1 MNGEA
6 APDWAKKKRQPY
18 RKGNP
23 FVADLY
29 AKLQLSTALRKEH
42 YNIIINT
49 DDKLVKLLC
58 LLCLAQL
65 AVSNIT
71 QQRKDHSGC
80 AACLAAQRLRGLHAG
95 APLPPPPNSYQPTV
109 PPSVLNDVKQ
119 ELALFFYTSELSPN
133 DKWNDEKSTADVKSE
148 EALNV
153 AYHGLSKLS
162 AKGNPPAACLDVAT
176 TSFHHANGFPPT
188 ASTYHAKGRPPTAS
202 TYHANGRPPTA
213 STYHA
218 KGRPPTAS
226 TYHANGRPP
235 TASTYHAKGR
245 PPTASTSHAN
255 GRPPTASTY
264 HANGRP
270 PTASTYHANGRPPTA
285 STYHANGRPPTAS
298 TYHANGRPPTAS
310 TYHANGR
317 PPTASTYHAK
327 GHPPTASTSHAN
339 GRPPTASTYH
349 ANGRPPTASTYH
361 ANGRPPTAS
370 TYHANGRPP
379 TASTY
384 HANGRPPTASTSHAN
399 GRPPTASTY
408 HANGRPPTASTYH
421 AKGRPPTASTYHAKG
436 RPPTAS
442 TYHAKGRPPR
452 ASTSH
457 ANGRPPTAST
467 YHANGRPPTA
477 STYHA
482 KGRPPTASTYHANGR
497 PPTAS
502 TYHAN
507 GRPPTPMTQPHAL
520 CPTMQAGEAGRAQPA
535 HRMPEA
541 HAPAIH
547 DWPAVTQPHALCP
560 TMQAGEAGRA
570 QPAHR
575 MPEAHAPA
583 IHDWPAVTQPHALCP
598 TMQAGE
604 AGRAQPAH
612 RMPAAHAPATH
623 DTPAMTQPRVQC
635 PTMQAG
641 EAGGAHHVPTEHAP
655 TIHAGTLQPC
665 EAQPA
670 KEQTGMPYPCMLMDT
685 SKEGGTIADKT
696 YNTLVLYKDALHDRK
711 QAYLQWKGM
720 HGILIAV
727 ACAWWW
733 IHHHATLH
741 LTSTSQSIS
750 QTISQSQKC
759 LRRHC
764 KRLQRWRAIST
775 TSAFVNFLYIDG
787 TIDRHTAIL
796 NLTVCMHSWTTQGHY
811 TVTVGKSSVIAHHY
825 NTTLQRHT
833 IYRIT
838 ILDKQRRPTNAI
850 TMDHLKTAIEWLG
863 TLSTSYCAMA
873 ITYIAWLLLACGD
886 VEANP
891 GPNTHYVQ
899 QEGSSTC
906 QADSLNNLAGR
917 KWVSI
922 DAIDTFYAQR
932 LTQLNTP
939 DELAAWQMAR
949 GAGGYDDGV
958 IDLYLTSKYGL
969 ISTSVADLRRPQDW
983 TKHNLDSLAQRYETT
998 AFLCKRLGH
1007 SMAMTSLNG
1016 KWSLKDSLEPAPTP
1030 LARIALPTKQTH
1042 HQLFIITP
1050 THTTRTSA
1058 QIALCHTKKINH
1070 IISHTN
1076 HNTSPPVPIYMEAQ
1090 HKCFCLVHA
1099 INMAMGRPL
1108 INPHDVLTHCSHLAT
1123 HLQDLASRARGENR
1137 HIPLPDRT
1145 PHIYDEDGNFNIHS
1159 MNHYLYHNYKTFH
1172 LATQE
1177 LPQDNITRATLS
1189 TLMGKEDNHTSN
1201 AAILINRNHATTLR
1215 YLDNTWYWLDPQAT
1229 QARRLLTTADWKE
1242 LQGRLILIKQGMQ
1255 HKNLIE
1261 PIFWLA
1267 DPMEQA
1273 TTTQLEHH
1281 YARPHHID
1289 LSGHDDQPPTIPPPA
1304 ATPHPLTTSNNAPK
1318 RKNAYA
1324 EADPPAR
1331 SRHREDANAKEDAAT
1346 PPPPTRN
1353 EKPSTKTG
1361 PKKPRSK
1368 KGAKN
1373 TSHSKDRHTQ
1383 TLMSRYLTN
1392 TQAAPTATIPSP
1404 PVPCPTTKAP
1414 PILPTQPHQTPS
1426 RQYLTLTTLNVRGL
1440 YRARR
1445 DVSHLIHH
1453 HHPDILILTETKTH
1467 HKKDTPGWLKVTT
1480 QDYTLHRHGGHSEVL
1495 IGIKHDLAIQMQ
1507 ATLVPPSTEA
1517 EINSRCVILTL
1528 SQHHSENLTIVA
1540 TYWPSGC
1547 NEDALPLRENMQH
1560 HIRTATGHLPG
1571 SLILAG
1577 DLNATMKTE
1586 DRSEHTE
1593 YIQDRMMREFASEM
1607 RLSEAD
1613 PGDRAW
1619 TYQQP
1624 HCNSRIDAI
1633 LTRDARPGPEHR
1645 TIVDTHAYL
1654 SDHRPLIATLTTA
1667 RMGIHLA
1674 QTQQAQSHKHTVL
1687 TTPIT
1692 NSDREAFRL
1701 AVQQPSS
1708 GAPQLHARLAAY
1720 LSPLFTE
1727 ATDFLANLDKANPHQ
1742 PKRLTELAGLH
1753 PRQAVDMAATMLTTL
1768 LETCRATAMKTCTTK
1783 TLTRGGQHYQRRTM
1797 CRIRLALG
1805 KKLKTTRNLSRQAR
1819 LLFKQNGAHPTIE
1832 DLIPDTDTR
1841 NTAIREAVLA
1851 RQDDDPTTDN
1861 HVQAAL
1867 AKLTNSYRDQIHQ
1880 LDDDDSALAIAQA
1893 RVRMQQLISTQ
1904 PKKANKYILRP
1915 SRTSHKGLQAL
1926 TDPATRRVCTDPADL
1941 NRIITAAYGQ
1951 KLSPPTPKTG
1961 HYTDTQTRNYPWARA
1976 KADDPFTMHTCKN
1989 IHWMHTAIM
1998 DKASF
2003 QECLSRL
2010 AGGKAPGPDGIE
2022 NEIIKM
2028 LPWEM
2033 RDTIH
2038 QLFIT
2043 MWATGCT
2050 PTTWKTSDTC
2060 LLYKDKGQETDLNAY
2075 RPVGLANTIYKLW
2088 TSLITKTLYEY
2099 AEANG
2104 MLSKCQA
2111 GFRSHRDTTQQLQM
2125 LVMALEDAKLA
2136 KADIYALMV
2145 DFTSAFNTTCQDKLL
2160 WIMHDLGFP
2169 TDATDAVKDLY
2180 TGATTRFKTPYGPT
2194 DPVPVDRGTIQGD
2207 SLSPFLFLIYIEP
2220 LLRWLQVGAR
2230 GYKFQ
2235 SVENDSDNRYT
2246 IGSIDYADDVAILCN
2261 SISNTRVQADKLS
2274 AYSDW
2279 GHLIISHSKTLAT
2292 AALHK
2297 AHQSGRCSTQA
2308 DAEKEARKQMQDL
2321 RLQGKPVTF
2330 LRPTA
2335 PFTYLGVMLTMTL
2348 NWKPQH
2354 TAMITQL
2361 RQKLDRLRRSFA
2373 SARQAIHIVKTAIIP
2388 SLAYSFCVVP
2398 CTPGDLDLFDRAV
2411 NQCVKHKLN
2420 LPLGTPNAVVR
2431 DDIDKLGLGISSAAQ
2446 EYHARNTTALV
2457 SSLQSADNTYAHI
2470 SRCMLHKQITWLYAQ
2485 AAKHGHRIPNLLQHT
2500 LRARQLLHTTTANLF
2515 ATHEGAPLYPKETK
2529 ALGQLITQS
2538 ASPLPRDIVS
2548 ACITCLKSLGLAH
2561 PSELICQDNI
2571 HIMSGDSLRKRF
2583 GTKVKQ
2589 KHIIALNRL
2598 TAMATMDH
2606 CPTATEAKTI
2616 LGRRDTTLT
2625 LPADQRRIRAW
2636 AAGLTELTPHTTAHT
2651 GPRYTDIR
2659 AYMTAKTLAKD
2670 TQPPTPNPIT
2680 ATARSKLTNNVP
2692 KPPTAKQPTPQPRI
2706 GSKRPAEDRHTE
2718 AEDRHTQTI
2727 PDVVTHI
2734 PIMTLANLSTWKAD
2748 TARQHKNEQLGIM
2761 LGAMYDHQES
2771 ITAIDGWHWNGNN
2784 QESYYNVHWR
2794 PTIIEKWAL
2803 QMYKKEGYTPA
2814 HTEDICRANAEHV
2827 CTCELCWEPKEDSPM
2842 CNNCMRAYHPACLAK
2857 TGLAGQARD
2866 DHWLCPVCAHG
2877 EDDLKTAM
2885 RKSVETDL
2893 IKAHW
2898 HPTTEPK
2905 PLILAHI
2912 DYTDKKN
2919 EYDADNSK
2927 RQEARRRPLDA
2938 ALPEH
2943 TRQGLPDPH
2952 TWIPRCTDLHSRA
2965 TFHTSPVDPQTDI
2978 VGTGRCE
2985 ITLQN
2990 HSHITTQAMCGG
3002 SQGPNLPQH
3011 SLIEHVVAHDE
3022 AGRTVGLVNKTNY
3035 QNLTTWLQ
3043 HTPHPRDP
3051 AMELAALLRRN
3062 NTQSTPQP
3070 LLAAQNKA
3078 ITTLYNTQYFPST
3091 VQRWA
3096 NPLTVRAETTTY
3108 WSPDINDTA
3117 YGAHHN
3123 CLLVRHTGLS
3133 TWNVPAE
3140 DALALKC
3147 IKHAIHSAT
3156 MEEATATI
3164 LLIPGKKGIS
3174 YPKHIAMLKSY
3185 PEHCQHLATIPLD
3198 KSKAATKSCKHA
3210 TLLTYIV
3217 WNKAGQQLVTKGNPQ
3232 GWLANTA
3239 TALHPRPERHPKH
3252 NQPSKHVQPTQLPSG
3267 HYKHMHLPADRELP
3281 ATGHM
3286 RQPNQIAPPLCT
3298 TSSMVIPN
3306 WRTVT
3311 YTDGSCMQGTDRA
3324 PSRKVGA
3331 GVYTPENDERL
3342 TIALPDH
3349 STINRA
3355 ELVAIHAAIKSG
3367 ATHIATDSLCSIY
3380 QIRRAL
3386 ANPMSLRTHH
3396 HRDIL
3401 ADIATLIMNSR
3412 DTIHLRKVRAHS
3424 GIIGNEAAD
3433 TLAKHAAMYPEQA
3446 HTQAPHEHTEQQ
3458 TWLSATTETGT
3469 TIPLPDCR
3477 HSVRTHMRA
3486 KHKLGLANQDSIYYQ
3501 MSQDIARVAAKGS
3514 CERVMLDPG
3523 IPTAAQ
3529 RTALLYRTG
3538 GLYNQKLAMR
3548 WGKAADDRCPLCGE
3562 ADSATHL
3569 LSGCTRTAALVQE
3582 RHNGA
3587 GRLITKAIIVFF
3599 FFFSTC
3605 AAERNWSAWGRLFA
3619 DALRSS
3625 MDMATAEKLVFIQT
3639 NDELATNSDNF
3650 DKYNVPED
3658 PDSDIEDR
3666 DEALQPDLT
3675 EAQRNRKVSGEAR
3688 AARDRDNTFH
3698 GRKAKLAHLI
3708 DHLPQELWDAF
3719 LADAVQPRVEAI
3731 SERGVLAS
3739 LLLGL
3744 LVKKQAQKRWPDRIL
3759 ALAYG
3764 AASFSGS
3771 GSIGWRGV
3779 PVSQMRKEAVK
3790 QFGAG
3795 RVVLVD
3801 EFRTSRVSSAYS
3813 HPSEALPGQPPES
3826 FRWLRPVYSEAKRS
3840 QVRGLMS
3847 STSYNIRFYDR
3858 DVSAALNIRRCAVG
3872 PGPRPTELCYWDG
3885 RPAMPKPGRPGQEW
3899 VYLRDKALLRKWR
3912 RKWRR

>member
-1 MNGEA
+1 MASARWDFFG
-6 APDWAKKKRQPY
+6 WQQPEE
-18 RKGNP
+18 
-23 FVADLY
+23 FSATHTT
-29 AKLQLSTALRKEH
+29 LSTKRC
-42 YNIIINT
+42 T
-49 DDKLVKLLC
+49 
-58 LLCLAQL
+58 
-65 AVSNIT
+65 
-71 QQRKDHSGC
+71 
-80 AACLAAQRLRGLHAG
+80 RLHD
-95 APLPPPPNSYQPTV
+95 APKMN
-109 PPSVLNDVKQ
+109 
-119 ELALFFYTSELSPN
+119 PN
-133 DKWNDEKSTADVKSE
+133 DRWSDAASLETAGMLNAVNYCVSTMPE
-148 EALNV
+148 MN
-153 AYHGLSKLS
+153 YW
-162 AKGNPPAACLDVAT
+162 PAT
-176 TSFHHANGFPPT
+176 G
-188 ASTYHAKGRPPTAS
+188 
-202 TYHANGRPPTA
+202 
-213 STYHA
+213 
-218 KGRPPTAS
+218 
-226 TYHANGRPP
+226 
-235 TASTYHAKGR
+235 
-245 PPTASTSHAN
+245 
-255 GRPPTASTY
+255 
-264 HANGRP
+264 
-270 PTASTYHANGRPPTA
+270 
-285 STYHANGRPPTAS
+285 
-298 TYHANGRPPTAS
+298 
-310 TYHANGR
+310 
-317 PPTASTYHAK
+317 
-327 GHPPTASTSHAN
+327 
-339 GRPPTASTYH
+339 
-349 ANGRPPTASTYH
+349 
-361 ANGRPPTAS
+361 
-370 TYHANGRPP
+370 
-379 TASTY
+379 
-384 HANGRPPTASTSHAN
+384 
-399 GRPPTASTY
+399 
-408 HANGRPPTASTYH
+408 
-421 AKGRPPTASTYHAKG
+421 
-436 RPPTAS
+436 
-442 TYHAKGRPPR
+442 
-452 ASTSH
+452 
-457 ANGRPPTAST
+457 
-467 YHANGRPPTA
+467 
-477 STYHA
+477 
-482 KGRPPTASTYHANGR
+482 
-497 PPTAS
+497 
-502 TYHAN
+502 
-507 GRPPTPMTQPHAL
+507 QPHAQS
-520 CPTMQAGEAGRAQPA
+520 PTMKADEAGGAQPA
-535 HRMPEA
+535 HCMPEA
-541 HAPAIH
+541 HAPA
-547 DWPAVTQPHALCP
+547 
-560 TMQAGEAGRA
+560 
-570 QPAHR
+570 
-575 MPEAHAPA
+575 
-583 IHDWPAVTQPHALCP
+583 
-598 TMQAGE
+598 
-604 AGRAQPAH
+604 
-612 RMPAAHAPATH
+612 TH
-623 DTPAMTQPRVQC
+623 GMLAMMQPRVQC

-641 EAGGAHHVPTEHAP
+641 EAGGAQPAHCMPEAHAPATHDMLAMMQPRVQCPTMQAGEAGGAQPAHCMPEAHAPATHGMLAMMQPRVQCPTMQAGEAGGAQPAHCMPEAHAPATHDMLAMMQPRVQCPTMQAGEAGGAQPAHCMPEAHAPATHDMLAMMQPRVQCPTMQAGEAGGAQPAHCMPEAHAPATHGMLAMTQPRAQCRTMQADEAGGAQPAHCMPEEHAPATHGMLAMMQPRVQCPTMQAGEAGGAQSAHCMPAAHAPATHGKLAMTQPRVQCPTMQAREARGAHHVPAEHAP
-655 TIHAGTLQPC
+655 AIHAGTMPPY

-670 KEQTGMPYPCMLMDT
+670 KEQTGMLHSCMLMDT
-685 SKEGGTIADKT
+685 SRDVGTIADKT
-696 YNTLVLYKDALHDRK
+696 YKTLVPCKDALHDIK
-711 QAYLQWKGM
+711 QTYLQWKGM
-720 HGILIAV
+720 HCIFIAV

-741 LTSTSQSIS
+741 LTPITSQSIS
-750 QTISQSQKC
+750 QTISQSQNC
-759 LRRHC
+759 FRRHC

-796 NLTVCMHSWTTQGHY
+796 NLTVCMHTWTTQGHY
-811 TVTVGKSSVIAHHY
+811 TVTGGKSSVIVHHY

-838 ILDKQRRPTNAI
+838 ILDKQRRPTNVI
-850 TMDHLKTAIEWLG
+850 PMDHLKTAIQWLG
-863 TLSTSYCAMA
+863 ILSTSYCAVA

-899 QEGSSTC
+899 QVGSSTC
-906 QADSLNNLAGR
+906 QADSLNNIAGR

-922 DAIDTFYAQR
+922 DDIDTFYAQR

-939 DELAAWQMAR
+939 DELKAWQMAR

-969 ISTSVADLRRPQDW
+969 MATSVADLRRPQDW
-983 TKHNLDSLAQRYETT
+983 TKHNLNSLAQRHETT

-1016 KWSLKDSLEPAPTP
+1016 KWSLKDSLDPAPTP
-1030 LARIALPTKQTH
+1030 LARIAMSTKQTH

-1058 QIALCHTKKINH
+1058 QLALCHTKKINH

-1076 HNTSPPVPIYMEAQ
+1076 HNTGPPVPIYMEAQ

-1108 INPHDVLTHCSHLAT
+1108 INPHDVLTHCNHLAT
-1123 HLQDLASRARGENR
+1123 HLQDLASRARGENK

-1159 MNHYLYHNYKTFH
+1159 MNHYLYHNYKTLH

-1189 TLMGKEDNHTSN
+1189 TLMGNEDNHISN

-1215 YLDNTWYWLDPQAT
+1215 YLDNTWYWLDSQAT
-1229 QARRLLTTADWKE
+1229 HARRLLTTADWKE
-1242 LQGRLILIKQGMQ
+1242 LQGRLLLIKQGMQ
-1255 HKNLIE
+1255 HKNFIE

-1273 TTTQLEHH
+1273 TTTQLEQH
-1281 YARPHHID
+1281 YVRPVHID

-1304 ATPHPLTTSNNAPK
+1304 ATPHPLTTSNNVVK
-1318 RKNAYA
+1318 RKNTYA
-1324 EADPPAR
+1324 EVDPPAR
-1331 SRHREDANAKEDAAT
+1331 SRHREAATAKEDA
-1346 PPPPTRN
+1346 PPPPPPQHETRSQAPRQALRHHDRRK
-1353 EKPSTKTG
+1353 EPRTPATAKTSTHK
-1361 PKKPRSK
+1361 RLC
-1368 KGAKN
+1368 
-1373 TSHSKDRHTQ
+1373 Q
-1383 TLMSRYLTN
+1383 
-1392 TQAAPTATIPSP
+1392 
-1404 PVPCPTTKAP
+1404 
-1414 PILPTQPHQTPS
+1414 
-1426 RQYLTLTTLNVRGL
+1426 
-1440 YRARR
+1440 
-1445 DVSHLIHH
+1445 
-1453 HHPDILILTETKTH
+1453 ETKTH

-1495 IGIKHDLAIQMQ
+1495 IGIKHDLAIQAPIPM
-1507 ATLVPPSTEA
+1507 SRRGEA
-1517 EINSRCVILTL
+1517 SDG
-1528 SQHHSENLTIVA
+1528 SGSSIVTMRKA
-1540 TYWPSGC
+1540 RGGRRSPKGVHAASL
-1547 NEDALPLRENMQH
+1547 LPLLLLLLLGRMSSDEEPAH
-1560 HIRTATGHLPG
+1560 A
-1571 SLILAG
+1571 
-1577 DLNATMKTE
+1577 
-1586 DRSEHTE
+1586 
-1593 YIQDRMMREFASEM
+1593 DRMMREFATEM

-1633 LTRDARPGPEHR
+1633 LTRDARPGLEHR

-1701 AVQQPSS
+1701 AVQQPNS

-1742 PKRLTELAGLH
+1742 PKRLTQLAGLH

-1768 LETCRATAMKTCTTK
+1768 LETCRTTAMKTCTTK

-1797 CRIRLALG
+1797 CRIRSALG

-1819 LLFKQNGAHPTIE
+1819 LLFKQNGVHPTIE
-1832 DLIPDTDTR
+1832 DLIPDTDTS

-1851 RQDDDPTTDN
+1851 RQDDDPTDN

-1926 TDPATRRVCTDPADL
+1926 TDPATNRVCTDPADL

-1976 KADDPFTMHTCKN
+1976 KADDPFTMHTCNN
-1989 IHWMHTAIM
+1989 IHWMHTTIM

-2038 QLFIT
+2038 RLFII

-2718 AEDRHTQTI
+2718 ADDRHTQTI

-2734 PIMTLANLSTWKAD
+2734 PNMTLANLSTWKAD
-2748 TARQHKNEQLGIM
+2748 TARQHKDEQLGIM

-2814 HTEDICRANAEHV
+2814 HTEDICRADAEHV

-2877 EDDLKTAM
+2877 EDDLKSAM

-2965 TFHTSPVDPQTDI
+2965 TFHTSPVNPQTDI
-2978 VGTGRCE
+2978 VGTGSS
-2985 ITLQN
+2985 LN
-2990 HSHITTQAMCGG
+2990 AG
-3002 SQGPNLPQH
+3002 SSCQH
-3011 SLIEHVVAHDE
+3011 QTR
-3022 AGRTVGLVNKTNY
+3022 RTSCS
-3035 QNLTTWLQ
+3035 
-3043 HTPHPRDP
+3043 
-3051 AMELAALLRRN
+3051 A
-3062 NTQSTPQP
+3062 QS
-3070 LLAAQNKA
+3070 
-3078 ITTLYNTQYFPST
+3078 SC
-3091 VQRWA
+3091 WA
-3096 NPLTVRAETTTY
+3096 NATPVAAAA
-3108 WSPDINDTA
+3108 D
-3117 YGAHHN
+3117 
-3123 CLLVRHTGLS
+3123 
-3133 TWNVPAE
+3133 AE
-3140 DALALKC
+3140 DGLR
-3147 IKHAIHSAT
+3147 S
-3156 MEEATATI
+3156 
-3164 LLIPGKKGIS
+3164 
-3174 YPKHIAMLKSY
+3174 
-3185 PEHCQHLATIPLD
+3185 Q
-3198 KSKAATKSCKHA
+3198 
-3210 TLLTYIV
+3210 
-3217 WNKAGQQLVTKGNPQ
+3217 
-3232 GWLANTA
+3232 
-3239 TALHPRPERHPKH
+3239 R
-3252 NQPSKHVQPTQLPSG
+3252 PTQL
-3267 HYKHMHLPADRELP
+3267 A
-3281 ATGHM
+3281 
-3286 RQPNQIAPPLCT
+3286 QCPPKAHDV
-3298 TSSMVIPN
+3298 M
-3306 WRTVT
+3306 
-3311 YTDGSCMQGTDRA
+3311 A
-3324 PSRKVGA
+3324 AAVGEA
-3331 GVYTPENDERL
+3331 VL
-3342 TIALPDH
+3342 
-3349 STINRA
+3349 
-3355 ELVAIHAAIKSG
+3355 AA
-3367 ATHIATDSLCSIY
+3367 
-3380 QIRRAL
+3380 
-3386 ANPMSLRTHH
+3386 
-3396 HRDIL
+3396 
-3401 ADIATLIMNSR
+3401 
-3412 DTIHLRKVRAHS
+3412 
-3424 GIIGNEAAD
+3424 
-3433 TLAKHAAMYPEQA
+3433 AAM
-3446 HTQAPHEHTEQQ
+3446 
-3458 TWLSATTETGT
+3458 
-3469 TIPLPDCR
+3469 
-3477 HSVRTHMRA
+3477 
-3486 KHKLGLANQDSIYYQ
+3486 
-3501 MSQDIARVAAKGS
+3501 VAA
-3514 CERVMLDPG
+3514 VA
-3523 IPTAAQ
+3523 AAQ
-3529 RTALLYRTG
+3529 
-3538 GLYNQKLAMR
+3538 
-3548 WGKAADDRCPLCGE
+3548 
-3562 ADSATHL
+3562 
-3569 LSGCTRTAALVQE
+3569 QE
-3582 RHNGA
+3582 
-3587 GRLITKAIIVFF
+3587 
-3599 FFFSTC
+3599 
-3605 AAERNWSAWGRLFA
+3605 
-3619 DALRSS
+3619 
-3625 MDMATAEKLVFIQT
+3625 
-3639 NDELATNSDNF
+3639 
-3650 DKYNVPED
+3650 
-3658 PDSDIEDR
+3658 
-3666 DEALQPDLT
+3666 
-3675 EAQRNRKVSGEAR
+3675 
-3688 AARDRDNTFH
+3688 
-3698 GRKAKLAHLI
+3698 
-3708 DHLPQELWDAF
+3708 
-3719 LADAVQPRVEAI
+3719 
-3731 SERGVLAS
+3731 
-3739 LLLGL
+3739 
-3744 LVKKQAQKRWPDRIL
+3744 
-3759 ALAYG
+3759 
-3764 AASFSGS
+3764 
-3771 GSIGWRGV
+3771 
-3779 PVSQMRKEAVK
+3779 
-3790 QFGAG
+3790 
-3795 RVVLVD
+3795 
-3801 EFRTSRVSSAYS
+3801 
-3813 HPSEALPGQPPES
+3813 
-3826 FRWLRPVYSEAKRS
+3826 
-3840 QVRGLMS
+3840 
-3847 STSYNIRFYDR
+3847 
-3858 DVSAALNIRRCAVG
+3858 
-3872 PGPRPTELCYWDG
+3872 
-3885 RPAMPKPGRPGQEW
+3885 
-3899 VYLRDKALLRKWR
+3899 
-3912 RKWRR
+3912 

>member
-1 MNGEA
+1 MSSSQEQQVGGA
-6 APDWAKKKRQPY
+6 W
-18 RKGNP
+18 
-23 FVADLY
+23 
-29 AKLQLSTALRKEH
+29 S
-42 YNIIINT
+42 
-49 DDKLVKLLC
+49 
-58 LLCLAQL
+58 
-65 AVSNIT
+65 VS
-71 QQRKDHSGC
+71 
-80 AACLAAQRLRGLHAG
+80 
-95 APLPPPPNSYQPTV
+95 
-109 PPSVLNDVKQ
+109 LN
-119 ELALFFYTSELSPN
+119 FRPN

-162 AKGNPPAACLDVAT
+162 AA
-176 TSFHHANGFPPT
+176 
-188 ASTYHAKGRPPTAS
+188 
-202 TYHANGRPPTA
+202 
-213 STYHA
+213 
-218 KGRPPTAS
+218 
-226 TYHANGRPP
+226 
-235 TASTYHAKGR
+235 
-245 PPTASTSHAN
+245 
-255 GRPPTASTY
+255 
-264 HANGRP
+264 
-270 PTASTYHANGRPPTA
+270 
-285 STYHANGRPPTAS
+285 
-298 TYHANGRPPTAS
+298 
-310 TYHANGR
+310 
-317 PPTASTYHAK
+317 
-327 GHPPTASTSHAN
+327 
-339 GRPPTASTYH
+339 
-349 ANGRPPTASTYH
+349 
-361 ANGRPPTAS
+361 
-370 TYHANGRPP
+370 
-379 TASTY
+379 
-384 HANGRPPTASTSHAN
+384 
-399 GRPPTASTY
+399 
-408 HANGRPPTASTYH
+408 
-421 AKGRPPTASTYHAKG
+421 
-436 RPPTAS
+436 
-442 TYHAKGRPPR
+442 
-452 ASTSH
+452 
-457 ANGRPPTAST
+457 
-467 YHANGRPPTA
+467 
-477 STYHA
+477 
-482 KGRPPTASTYHANGR
+482 
-497 PPTAS
+497 
-502 TYHAN
+502 
-507 GRPPTPMTQPHAL
+507 QPHAL
-520 CPTMQAGEAGRAQPA
+520 CPTMQAGEAGGVQPA

-541 HAPAIH
+541 HAPA
-547 DWPAVTQPHALCP
+547 TN
-560 TMQAGEAGRA
+560 
-570 QPAHR
+570 
-575 MPEAHAPA
+575 
-583 IHDWPAVTQPHALCP
+583 
-598 TMQAGE
+598 
-604 AGRAQPAH
+604 
-612 RMPAAHAPATH
+612 
-623 DTPAMTQPRVQC
+623 DTLAMTQPRAQC

-641 EAGGAHHVPTEHAP
+641 EAGGAQPAHRMPEEHAP
-655 TIHAGTLQPC
+655 ATNDTLAMTQPRAQCSTKQTGEAGNT
-665 EAQPA
+665 QPA
-670 KEQTGMPYPCMLMDT
+670 HLMPAAHAPAMHNMPAMTQPRVQCP
-685 SKEGGTIADKT
+685 TI
-696 YNTLVLYKDALHDRK
+696 
-711 QAYLQWKGM
+711 QA
-720 HGILIAV
+720 
-727 ACAWWW
+727 
-733 IHHHATLH
+733 
-741 LTSTSQSIS
+741 
-750 QTISQSQKC
+750 
-759 LRRHC
+759 
-764 KRLQRWRAIST
+764 
-775 TSAFVNFLYIDG
+775 
-787 TIDRHTAIL
+787 
-796 NLTVCMHSWTTQGHY
+796 
-811 TVTVGKSSVIAHHY
+811 GKSSVIVHHY

-833 IYRIT
+833 IYRLT
-838 ILDKQRRPTNAI
+838 ILDKQRCPTNAI
-850 TMDHLKTAIEWLG
+850 PMGHLKTAIEWLG

-899 QEGSSTC
+899 QVGSSTC
-906 QADSLNNLAGR
+906 QADSLNNIAGR

-922 DAIDTFYAQR
+922 DDIDTFYEQR

-939 DELAAWQMAR
+939 DELKAWQMAR
-949 GAGGYDDGV
+949 GAEGYDDGV

-969 ISTSVADLRRPQDW
+969 MATSVADLRRPQDW
-983 TKHNLDSLAQRYETT
+983 TKDSLNSLAQRHETT

-1030 LARIALPTKQTH
+1030 LARIAMSTKQTH

-1076 HNTSPPVPIYMEAQ
+1076 HNTGLPVPIYMEAQ

-1123 HLQDLASRARGENR
+1123 HLQDLASRARGENK

-1159 MNHYLYHNYKTFH
+1159 MNHYLYHNYKTLH

-1177 LPQDNITRATLS
+1177 LPQANITKATLS
-1189 TLMGKEDNHTSN
+1189 TLMGNEDNHISN

-1215 YLDNTWYWLDPQAT
+1215 YLDNAWYWLDSQAT
-1229 QARRLLTTADWKE
+1229 HARRLLTTADWKE

-1261 PIFWLA
+1261 SIFWLA

-1273 TTTQLEHH
+1273 TTTQLEQH
-1281 YARPHHID
+1281 YVRPDHID
-1289 LSGHDDQPPTIPPPA
+1289 LSGHDDQPPTISPPA
-1304 ATPHPLTTSNNAPK
+1304 ATPHPLTTSNNAIK

-1324 EADPPAR
+1324 AADPPAR
-1331 SRHREDANAKEDAAT
+1331 PRHRQAATAKEDAAT

-1353 EKPSTKTG
+1353 EKPSTKTD

-1373 TSHSKDRHTQ
+1373 TSYSKDRHTQ

-1426 RQYLTLTTLNVRGL
+1426 RQHLTLTTLNVRGL

-1528 SQHHSENLTIVA
+1528 SQHHSDNLTIVA

-1547 NEDALPLRENMQH
+1547 NEDALPLRENMQQ
-1560 HIRTATGHLPG
+1560 HIRTATRHLPG

-1586 DRSEHTE
+1586 DRFEHTE
-1593 YIQDRMMREFASEM
+1593 YTQDRMMREFATEM

-1708 GAPQLHARLAAY
+1708 GAPQLHAQLAAY

-1742 PKRLTELAGLH
+1742 PKRLTQLAGLH

-1768 LETCRATAMKTCTTK
+1768 LETCKTTAMKTCTTK

-1797 CRIRLALG
+1797 CKIRLALG

-1832 DLIPDTDTR
+1832 DLIPDTDTS
-1841 NTAIREAVLA
+1841 NIAIREAVLA
-1851 RQDDDPTTDN
+1851 RQDEDPTDN

-1893 RVRMQQLISTQ
+1893 RVRMQQLICTQ

-2038 QLFIT
+2038 QLFII

-2194 DPVPVDRGTIQGD
+2194 DPVRVDRGTIQGD

-2297 AHQSGRCSTQA
+2297 AHHSGRCSTQA

-2335 PFTYLGVMLTMTL
+2335 PFPYLGVMLTMTL

-2420 LPLGTPNAVVR
+2420 LPLGTPNAVIR

-2470 SRCMLHKQITWLYAQ
+2470 SR
-2485 AAKHGHRIPNLLQHT
+2485 
-2500 LRARQLLHTTTANLF
+2500 
-2515 ATHEGAPLYPKETK
+2515 
-2529 ALGQLITQS
+2529 
-2538 ASPLPRDIVS
+2538 
-2548 ACITCLKSLGLAH
+2548 
-2561 PSELICQDNI
+2561 
-2571 HIMSGDSLRKRF
+2571 
-2583 GTKVKQ
+2583 
-2589 KHIIALNRL
+2589 
-2598 TAMATMDH
+2598 
-2606 CPTATEAKTI
+2606 
-2616 LGRRDTTLT
+2616 
-2625 LPADQRRIRAW
+2625 
-2636 AAGLTELTPHTTAHT
+2636 
-2651 GPRYTDIR
+2651 
-2659 AYMTAKTLAKD
+2659 
-2670 TQPPTPNPIT
+2670 
-2680 ATARSKLTNNVP
+2680 
-2692 KPPTAKQPTPQPRI
+2692 I

-2718 AEDRHTQTI
+2718 ADDRHTQTI

-2748 TARQHKNEQLGIM
+2748 TVRQHKNEQLGIM

-2814 HTEDICRANAEHV
+2814 HTEDICRADAEHV

-2927 RQEARRRPLDA
+2927 RQEARRRPPDA

-2965 TFHTSPVDPQTDI
+2965 TFHTSPVNPQTDI

-3022 AGRTVGLVNKTNY
+3022 AGRTVGLINKTTY

-3070 LLAAQNKA
+3070 PLAAQNKA

-3185 PEHCQHLATIPLD
+3185 PEYCQHLATIPLD

-3267 HYKHMHLPADRELP
+3267 HYKHTHLPADRELP

-3286 RQPNQIAPPLCT
+3286 RQPNQIAPPFCT

-3331 GVYTPENDERL
+3331 GVYTPVNDERL

-3355 ELVAIHAAIKSG
+3355 ELAAIHAAIKSG

-3386 ANPMSLRTHH
+3386 ANPMSLRTHP

-3446 HTQAPHEHTEQQ
+3446 HTQAPHENTEQQ

-3548 WGKAADDRCPLCGE
+3548 WGKTADDRCPLCGE

-3587 GRLITKAIIVFF
+3587 GRLITKAISKGSQGGCITYTDIGSHARGEQNDMDLPNTTLSDTLAAIGLPAAHNTTTRPDIIMV
-3599 FFFSTC
+3599 STKSNKRNRDKDESNKHVTILEIKYC
-3605 AAERNWSAWGRLFA
+3605 ADSRWTEQLEKASTQHA
-3619 DALRSS
+3619 AL
-3625 MDMATAEKLVFIQT
+3625 ATAI
-3639 NDELATNSDNF
+3639 
-3650 DKYNVPED
+3650 
-3658 PDSDIEDR
+3658 R
-3666 DEALQPDLT
+3666 EA
-3675 EAQRNRKVSGEAR
+3675 G
-3688 AARDRDNTFH
+3688 NTVTI
-3698 GRKAKLAHLI
+3698 RPI
-3708 DHLPQELWDAF
+3708 
-3719 LADAVQPRVEAI
+3719 
-3731 SERGVLAS
+3731 
-3739 LLLGL
+3739 LLGIGGITYEAHTKQHMRELGVTHTNTIKL
-3744 LVKKQAQKRWPDRIL
+3744 LNKLTRHAVI
-3759 ALAYG
+3759 
-3764 AASFSGS
+3764 SSH
-3771 GSIGWRGV
+3771 SI
-3779 PVSQMRKEAVK
+3779 
-3790 QFGAG
+3790 
-3795 RVVLVD
+3795 
-3801 EFRTSRVSSAYS
+3801 
-3813 HPSEALPGQPPES
+3813 
-3826 FRWLRPVYSEAKRS
+3826 AK
-3840 QVRGLMS
+3840 
-3847 STSYNIRFYDR
+3847 TSYR
-3858 DVSAALNIRRCAVG
+3858 
-3872 PGPRPTELCYWDG
+3872 
-3885 RPAMPKPGRPGQEW
+3885 
-3899 VYLRDKALLRKWR
+3899 LRARKGDWG
-3912 RKWRR
+3912 

>member
-1 MNGEA
+1 M
-6 APDWAKKKRQPY
+6 
-18 RKGNP
+18 
-23 FVADLY
+23 
-29 AKLQLSTALRKEH
+29 ALLEEH
-42 YNIIINT
+42 H
-49 DDKLVKLLC
+49 LRR
-58 LLCLAQL
+58 
-65 AVSNIT
+65 AVS
-71 QQRKDHSGC
+71 G
-80 AACLAAQRLRGLHAG
+80 
-95 APLPPPPNSYQPTV
+95 P
-109 PPSVLNDVKQ
+109 VKQ
-119 ELALFFYTSELSPN
+119 GLQFVRLGKALHVEELSPN

-162 AKGNPPAACLDVAT
+162 VLHRVKITGNAKTVKKRRSTATSSKTSVTTMPKDAPLRPVITMPTVHAPAIHDWPAAT
-176 TSFHHANGFPPT
+176 QPHALCPT
-188 ASTYHAKGRPPTAS
+188 MQAGEAGGAQPAHRMPEAHAPAIHDWPA
-202 TYHANGRPPTA
+202 A
-213 STYHA
+213 
-218 KGRPPTAS
+218 
-226 TYHANGRPP
+226 
-235 TASTYHAKGR
+235 
-245 PPTASTSHAN
+245 
-255 GRPPTASTY
+255 
-264 HANGRP
+264 
-270 PTASTYHANGRPPTA
+270 
-285 STYHANGRPPTAS
+285 
-298 TYHANGRPPTAS
+298 
-310 TYHANGR
+310 
-317 PPTASTYHAK
+317 
-327 GHPPTASTSHAN
+327 
-339 GRPPTASTYH
+339 
-349 ANGRPPTASTYH
+349 
-361 ANGRPPTAS
+361 
-370 TYHANGRPP
+370 
-379 TASTY
+379 
-384 HANGRPPTASTSHAN
+384 
-399 GRPPTASTY
+399 
-408 HANGRPPTASTYH
+408 
-421 AKGRPPTASTYHAKG
+421 
-436 RPPTAS
+436 
-442 TYHAKGRPPR
+442 
-452 ASTSH
+452 
-457 ANGRPPTAST
+457 
-467 YHANGRPPTA
+467 
-477 STYHA
+477 
-482 KGRPPTASTYHANGR
+482 
-497 PPTAS
+497 
-502 TYHAN
+502 
-507 GRPPTPMTQPHAL
+507 TQPHAL

-535 HRMPEA
+535 HRMPAA
-541 HAPAIH
+541 HA
-547 DWPAVTQPHALCP
+547 L
-560 TMQAGEAGRA
+560 
-570 QPAHR
+570 
-575 MPEAHAPA
+575 A

-612 RMPAAHAPATH
+612 RMPAAHALAIHDWPAVTQPHALCPTMQAGEAGRAQPAHRMPAAHALAIHDWPAVTQPHALCPTMQAGEAGRAQPAHRMPAAHALAIHDWPAVTQPHALCPTMQAGEAGRAQPAHRMPAAHALAIHDWPAVTQPHALCPTMQAGEAGRAQPAHRMPAAHALAIHDWPAVTQPHALCPTMQAREAGRAQPAHRMPAAHAPAAH

-655 TIHAGTLQPC
+655 TIHAGTMQPC

-696 YNTLVLYKDALHDRK
+696 YNTPVLYKDALHDMK

-720 HGILIAV
+720 HGIFIAV

-863 TLSTSYCAMA
+863 NLSTSYCAMA

-939 DELAAWQMAR
+939 DELIAWQMAR

-983 TKHNLDSLAQRYETT
+983 TKHNLDSLAQRHETT

-1108 INPHDVLTHCSHLAT
+1108 INPHDVLTHCNHLAT

-1159 MNHYLYHNYKTFH
+1159 MNHYLYHNCKTLH

-1215 YLDNTWYWLDPQAT
+1215 YLDNTWYWLDSQAT

-1289 LSGHDDQPPTIPPPA
+1289 LSDDQPPTIPPPA

-1318 RKNAYA
+1318 RKNTYA

-1593 YIQDRMMREFASEM
+1593 YTQDRMMREFASEM

-1768 LETCRATAMKTCTTK
+1768 LETCRTTAMKTCTTK

-1832 DLIPDTDTR
+1832 DLIPDTDTS

-1851 RQDDDPTTDN
+1851 RQDDDPTDN

-1941 NRIITAAYGQ
+1941 NRIITATYGQ

-1976 KADDPFTMHTCKN
+1976 KADDAFTMHTCKN

-2038 QLFIT
+2038 QLFII

-2050 PTTWKTSDTC
+2050 PTSWKTSDTC

-2145 DFTSAFNTTCQDKLL
+2145 DFTSAFNTTCQDNLL

-2235 SVENDSDNRYT
+2235 SVENDT
-2246 IGSIDYADDVAILCN
+2246 
-2261 SISNTRVQADKLS
+2261 
-2274 AYSDW
+2274 
-2279 GHLIISHSKTLAT
+2279 
-2292 AALHK
+2292 ALHK

-2321 RLQGKPVTF
+2321 RQQGKPVTF

-2680 ATARSKLTNNVP
+2680 ATAGSKLTNNVP

-2718 AEDRHTQTI
+2718 ADDRHTQTI

-2734 PIMTLANLSTWKAD
+2734 PNMTLANLSTWKAD
-2748 TARQHKNEQLGIM
+2748 TVRQHKNEQLGIM

-2814 HTEDICRANAEHV
+2814 HTEDVCRADAEHV

-2905 PLILAHI
+2905 SLILAHI

-2919 EYDADNSK
+2919 EYDADN
-2927 RQEARRRPLDA
+2927 R
-2938 ALPEH
+2938 
-2943 TRQGLPDPH
+2943 
-2952 TWIPRCTDLHSRA
+2952 
-2965 TFHTSPVDPQTDI
+2965 
-2978 VGTGRCE
+2978 
-2985 ITLQN
+2985 
-2990 HSHITTQAMCGG
+2990 
-3002 SQGPNLPQH
+3002 
-3011 SLIEHVVAHDE
+3011 
-3022 AGRTVGLVNKTNY
+3022 
-3035 QNLTTWLQ
+3035 
-3043 HTPHPRDP
+3043 
-3051 AMELAALLRRN
+3051 
-3062 NTQSTPQP
+3062 
-3070 LLAAQNKA
+3070 
-3078 ITTLYNTQYFPST
+3078 
-3091 VQRWA
+3091 
-3096 NPLTVRAETTTY
+3096 
-3108 WSPDINDTA
+3108 
-3117 YGAHHN
+3117 
-3123 CLLVRHTGLS
+3123 LS

-3185 PEHCQHLATIPLD
+3185 PEYCQHLATIPLD

-3286 RQPNQIAPPLCT
+3286 RQPNQIAPPFCT
-3298 TSSMVIPN
+3298 TSSRVIPN

-3311 YTDGSCMQGTDRA
+3311 YTDGSCMQGADRA

-3331 GVYTPENDERL
+3331 GVYTPVNDERL

-3355 ELVAIHAAIKSG
+3355 ELAAIHAAIKSG

-3458 TWLSATTETGT
+3458 TWLSATTESGT

-3548 WGKAADDRCPLCGE
+3548 WGKTAD
-3562 ADSATHL
+3562 
-3569 LSGCTRTAALVQE
+3569 
-3582 RHNGA
+3582 N
-3587 GRLITKAIIVFF
+3587 
-3599 FFFSTC
+3599 
-3605 AAERNWSAWGRLFA
+3605 
-3619 DALRSS
+3619 
-3625 MDMATAEKLVFIQT
+3625 
-3639 NDELATNSDNF
+3639 
-3650 DKYNVPED
+3650 
-3658 PDSDIEDR
+3658 
-3666 DEALQPDLT
+3666 
-3675 EAQRNRKVSGEAR
+3675 
-3688 AARDRDNTFH
+3688 
-3698 GRKAKLAHLI
+3698 
-3708 DHLPQELWDAF
+3708 
-3719 LADAVQPRVEAI
+3719 
-3731 SERGVLAS
+3731 
-3739 LLLGL
+3739 
-3744 LVKKQAQKRWPDRIL
+3744 
-3759 ALAYG
+3759 
-3764 AASFSGS
+3764 
-3771 GSIGWRGV
+3771 
-3779 PVSQMRKEAVK
+3779 
-3790 QFGAG
+3790 
-3795 RVVLVD
+3795 
-3801 EFRTSRVSSAYS
+3801 
-3813 HPSEALPGQPPES
+3813 
-3826 FRWLRPVYSEAKRS
+3826 
-3840 QVRGLMS
+3840 
-3847 STSYNIRFYDR
+3847 
-3858 DVSAALNIRRCAVG
+3858 
-3872 PGPRPTELCYWDG
+3872 
-3885 RPAMPKPGRPGQEW
+3885 
-3899 VYLRDKALLRKWR
+3899 
-3912 RKWRR
+3912 

>member
-1 MNGEA
+1 MNPNDRWSDA
-6 APDWAKKKRQPY
+6 AS
-18 RKGNP
+18 
-23 FVADLY
+23 LE
-29 AKLQLSTALRKEH
+29 TAGML
-42 YNIIINT
+42 N
-49 DDKLVKLLC
+49 
-58 LLCLAQL
+58 
-65 AVSNIT
+65 AVSY
-71 QQRKDHSGC
+71 C
-80 AACLAAQRLRGLHAG
+80 
-95 APLPPPPNSYQPTV
+95 V
-109 PPSVLNDVKQ
+109 
-119 ELALFFYTSELSPN
+119 
-133 DKWNDEKSTADVKSE
+133 STMPE
-148 EALNV
+148 MN
-153 AYHGLSKLS
+153 YW
-162 AKGNPPAACLDVAT
+162 PAT
-176 TSFHHANGFPPT
+176 I
-188 ASTYHAKGRPPTAS
+188 
-202 TYHANGRPPTA
+202 
-213 STYHA
+213 
-218 KGRPPTAS
+218 
-226 TYHANGRPP
+226 
-235 TASTYHAKGR
+235 
-245 PPTASTSHAN
+245 
-255 GRPPTASTY
+255 
-264 HANGRP
+264 
-270 PTASTYHANGRPPTA
+270 
-285 STYHANGRPPTAS
+285 
-298 TYHANGRPPTAS
+298 
-310 TYHANGR
+310 
-317 PPTASTYHAK
+317 
-327 GHPPTASTSHAN
+327 
-339 GRPPTASTYH
+339 
-349 ANGRPPTASTYH
+349 
-361 ANGRPPTAS
+361 
-370 TYHANGRPP
+370 
-379 TASTY
+379 
-384 HANGRPPTASTSHAN
+384 
-399 GRPPTASTY
+399 
-408 HANGRPPTASTYH
+408 
-421 AKGRPPTASTYHAKG
+421 
-436 RPPTAS
+436 
-442 TYHAKGRPPR
+442 
-452 ASTSH
+452 
-457 ANGRPPTAST
+457 
-467 YHANGRPPTA
+467 
-477 STYHA
+477 
-482 KGRPPTASTYHANGR
+482 
-497 PPTAS
+497 
-502 TYHAN
+502 
-507 GRPPTPMTQPHAL
+507 QPHAQS
-520 CPTMQAGEAGRAQPA
+520 PTMQAGEAGGAQPA
-535 HRMPEA
+535 HCMPEA
-541 HAPAIH
+541 HAPA
-547 DWPAVTQPHALCP
+547 
-560 TMQAGEAGRA
+560 
-570 QPAHR
+570 
-575 MPEAHAPA
+575 
-583 IHDWPAVTQPHALCP
+583 
-598 TMQAGE
+598 
-604 AGRAQPAH
+604 
-612 RMPAAHAPATH
+612 TH
-623 DTPAMTQPRVQC
+623 GMLAMTQPRVQC

-641 EAGGAHHVPTEHAP
+641 EAGGAQPAHCMPEAHAPATHGMLAMMQPRVQCPTMQAGEAGRAQPAHCMPEAHAPATHGMLAMTQPRVQCPTMQAGEAGGAQPAHCMPEAHAPATHGMLAMTQPRAQCPTMQAGEAGGAQPAHCMPEAHAPATHGMLAMTQPRVQCPTMQAGEAGGAQPAHCMPEAHAPATHGMLAMMQPRVQCPTMQAGEADGAQPAHCMPEAHAPATHGMLAMTQPRVQYPTMQAREARGAHHVPAEHAP
-655 TIHAGTLQPC
+655 AIHAGTMPPY

-670 KEQTGMPYPCMLMDT
+670 KEQTGMLHSCMLMDT
-685 SKEGGTIADKT
+685 SRD
-696 YNTLVLYKDALHDRK
+696 
-711 QAYLQWKGM
+711 
-720 HGILIAV
+720 
-727 ACAWWW
+727 
-733 IHHHATLH
+733 
-741 LTSTSQSIS
+741 
-750 QTISQSQKC
+750 
-759 LRRHC
+759 
-764 KRLQRWRAIST
+764 
-775 TSAFVNFLYIDG
+775 
-787 TIDRHTAIL
+787 
-796 NLTVCMHSWTTQGHY
+796 
-811 TVTVGKSSVIAHHY
+811 VGKSSVIVHHY

-838 ILDKQRRPTNAI
+838 ILDKQRRPTNVI
-850 TMDHLKTAIEWLG
+850 PMDYLKTAIQWLG
-863 TLSTSYCAMA
+863 ILSTSYCAVA

-899 QEGSSTC
+899 QVGSSTC
-906 QADSLNNLAGR
+906 QANSLNNIAGR

-922 DAIDTFYAQR
+922 DDIDTFYAQR

-939 DELAAWQMAR
+939 DELKAWQMAR

-969 ISTSVADLRRPQDW
+969 MATSVADLRRPQDW
-983 TKHNLDSLAQRYETT
+983 TKHNLNSLAQRHETT

-1016 KWSLKDSLEPAPTP
+1016 KWSLKDSLDPAPTP
-1030 LARIALPTKQTH
+1030 LARIAMSTKQTH

-1058 QIALCHTKKINH
+1058 QLALCHTKKINH

-1076 HNTSPPVPIYMEAQ
+1076 HNTGLPVPIYMEAQ

-1099 INMAMGRPL
+1099 INMAMGRPM
-1108 INPHDVLTHCSHLAT
+1108 INPNDVLTHCNHLAT
-1123 HLQDLASRARGENR
+1123 HLQDLASRARGENK

-1145 PHIYDEDGNFNIHS
+1145 PHIYDEEGNFNIHS
-1159 MNHYLYHNYKTFH
+1159 MNHYLYHNYKTLH

-1177 LPQDNITRATLS
+1177 LPHDNITRATLS
-1189 TLMGKEDNHTSN
+1189 TLMGNEDNHISN

-1215 YLDNTWYWLDPQAT
+1215 YLDNTWYWLDSQAT
-1229 QARRLLTTADWKE
+1229 HARRLLTTADWKE
-1242 LQGRLILIKQGMQ
+1242 LQGGLILIKQGMQ

-1267 DPMEQA
+1267 DPLEQA
-1273 TTTQLEHH
+1273 TTTQLEQH
-1281 YARPHHID
+1281 YQRPDPID
-1289 LSGHDDQPPTIPPPA
+1289 LSGHDDQPPAIPPPA
-1304 ATPHPLTTSNNAPK
+1304 ATPPSLATSNNDLK
-1318 RKNAYA
+1318 RKNTSA
-1324 EADPPAR
+1324 EADPPTR
-1331 SRHREDANAKEDAAT
+1331 SRHREAATTKEDAAT

-1368 KGAKN
+1368 KGARN
-1373 TSHSKDRHTQ
+1373 TSHSKEGLTQ
-1383 TLMSRYLTN
+1383 TLMSRYLTT
-1392 TQAAPTATIPSP
+1392 TQATTSSPS
-1404 PVPCPTTKAP
+1404 VPCPTTEAP
-1414 PILPTQPHQTPS
+1414 PNIPTQAHQTPS
-1426 RQYLTLTTLNVRGL
+1426 RQHLTLTTLNVRGL

-1445 DVSHLIHH
+1445 DVAHLIHH
-1453 HHPDILILTETKTH
+1453 HHPDILILTETKTQ
-1467 HKKDTPGWLKVTT
+1467 HKKDTPGWLRVAT

-1495 IGIKHDLAIQMQ
+1495 IGIKHDLAIPTQ
-1507 ATLVPPSTEA
+1507 ATLAPPSTEA
-1517 EINSRCVILTL
+1517 EVNSRCVILTL
-1528 SQHHSENLTIVA
+1528 SQHHSDNLTIVA

-1547 NEDALPLRENMQH
+1547 NEDALPLREKMQQ
-1560 HIRTATGHLPG
+1560 HIRTATRHLPG

-1593 YIQDRMMREFASEM
+1593 YTQDRMMREFATEM
-1607 RLSEAD
+1607 RLPEAD

-1645 TIVDTHAYL
+1645 TNVDTRTYL
-1654 SDHRPLIATLTTA
+1654 SDHRPLTATLTTA
-1667 RMGIHLA
+1667 RLGIHLA
-1674 QTQQAQSHKHTVL
+1674 QTQQPQNQKHTVL
-1687 TTPIT
+1687 TTPIN

-1708 GAPQLHARLAAY
+1708 GAPQLHAQLAAY

-1727 ATDFLANLDKANPHQ
+1727 ATAFLANLDKANPHQ
-1742 PKRLTELAGLH
+1742 PKRLTQLAGLH

-1768 LETCRATAMKTCTTK
+1768 LKTCRTTAMKTCTTK

-1819 LLFKQNGAHPTIE
+1819 QLFKQNGAHPTIE
-1832 DLIPDTDTR
+1832 ELIPDTDTS

-1851 RQDDDPTTDN
+1851 RQDDDPTDN

-1867 AKLTNSYRDQIHQ
+1867 AKLTNTYRDQIHQ

-1893 RVRMQQLISTQ
+1893 RLRMQQLISTQ

-1926 TDPATRRVCTDPADL
+1926 TDPATRRICTAPADL
-1941 NRIITAAYGQ
+1941 NRIIIAAYGQ

-1976 KADDPFTMHTCKN
+1976 KADDPFTLHTCKS

-2038 QLFIT
+2038 QLFII

-2050 PTTWKTSDTC
+2050 PTAWKTSDTC

-2194 DPVPVDRGTIQGD
+2194 DPIPVDRGTIQGD

-2297 AHQSGRCSTQA
+2297 AHQSGRCSTQE
-2308 DAEKEARKQMQDL
+2308 DAEKEARKQLQDL
-2321 RLQGKPVTF
+2321 RLQGKP
-2330 LRPTA
+2330 
-2335 PFTYLGVMLTMTL
+2335 
-2348 NWKPQH
+2348 
-2354 TAMITQL
+2354 L

-2373 SARQAIHIVKTAIIP
+2373 SARQAIHIIKTAIIP

-2420 LPLGTPNAVVR
+2420 LPLGTPNAVIR

-2548 ACITCLKSLGLAH
+2548 ACITCLKSLGLTH

-2598 TAMATMDH
+2598 TAMATMEH

-2659 AYMTAKTLAKD
+2659 AYMTTKTPAKD
-2670 TQPPTPNPIT
+2670 TQPPTPTPIT
-2680 ATARSKLTNNVP
+2680 ATARSKLTNNAP

-2718 AEDRHTQTI
+2718 ADDRHTQTI

-2814 HTEDICRANAEHV
+2814 HTEDICRADAEHA
-2827 CTCELCWEPKEDSPM
+2827 CTCELCWEPKETAPF
-2842 CNNCMRAYHPACLAK
+2842 
-2857 TGLAGQARD
+2857 
-2866 DHWLCPVCAHG
+2866 CAHG

-2919 EYDADNSK
+2919 EYDADN
-2927 RQEARRRPLDA
+2927 
-2938 ALPEH
+2938 
-2943 TRQGLPDPH
+2943 
-2952 TWIPRCTDLHSRA
+2952 
-2965 TFHTSPVDPQTDI
+2965 
-2978 VGTGRCE
+2978 
-2985 ITLQN
+2985 N
-2990 HSHITTQAMCGG
+2990 
-3002 SQGPNLPQH
+3002 
-3011 SLIEHVVAHDE
+3011 
-3022 AGRTVGLVNKTNY
+3022 
-3035 QNLTTWLQ
+3035 
-3043 HTPHPRDP
+3043 
-3051 AMELAALLRRN
+3051 
-3062 NTQSTPQP
+3062 
-3070 LLAAQNKA
+3070 
-3078 ITTLYNTQYFPST
+3078 
-3091 VQRWA
+3091 
-3096 NPLTVRAETTTY
+3096 
-3108 WSPDINDTA
+3108 INDTA

-3185 PEHCQHLATIPLD
+3185 PEYCQHLATIPLD

-3217 WNKAGQQLVTKGNPQ
+3217 WNKAGQQLVTKGNLQ

-3239 TALHPRPERHPKH
+3239 TALHPRPDRHPKH

-3286 RQPNQIAPPLCT
+3286 RQPNQIAPPFCT

-3311 YTDGSCMQGTDRA
+3311 YTDGSCMQETDRA

-3355 ELVAIHAAIKSG
+3355 ELAAIHAAIKSG

-3548 WGKAADDRCPLCGE
+3548 WGKAADDRTGARETAPGADAAARAMCGLTTE
-3562 ADSATHL
+3562 VKDAMHTLTQL
-3569 LSGCTRTAALVQE
+3569 LDEHVKRKSTRTRLLHMFFNGKPVMRRRAALKLA
-3582 RHNGA
+3582 NPT
-3587 GRLITKAIIVFF
+3587 ITKWLMHKTTQAKQLVRAYVQAVELDIAANQDSSMEDMPDAAQQPPPAPASAAPAATSAAPQAPPAQPASAAQQPAAAAAATRLTQLRPAAVVVPPNTTTHDRINHLERENRSLKQNAQVDALQQQLIAVQARLADKEAACLKLQQQVNNYKAKALPVIAKENLAKVTV
-3599 FFFSTC
+3599 SISRLE
-3605 AAERNWSAWGRLFA
+3605 AERAAAQASAAQLLAAWS
-3619 DALRSS
+3619 
-3625 MDMATAEKLVFIQT
+3625 
-3639 NDELATNSDNF
+3639 
-3650 DKYNVPED
+3650 
-3658 PDSDIEDR
+3658 
-3666 DEALQPDLT
+3666 
-3675 EAQRNRKVSGEAR
+3675 
-3688 AARDRDNTFH
+3688 
-3698 GRKAKLAHLI
+3698 
-3708 DHLPQELWDAF
+3708 
-3719 LADAVQPRVEAI
+3719 
-3731 SERGVLAS
+3731 S
-3739 LLLGL
+3739 L
-3744 LVKKQAQKRWPDRIL
+3744 
-3759 ALAYG
+3759 
-3764 AASFSGS
+3764 
-3771 GSIGWRGV
+3771 
-3779 PVSQMRKEAVK
+3779 ME
-3790 QFGAG
+3790 
-3795 RVVLVD
+3795 
-3801 EFRTSRVSSAYS
+3801 
-3813 HPSEALPGQPPES
+3813 
-3826 FRWLRPVYSEAKRS
+3826 
-3840 QVRGLMS
+3840 
-3847 STSYNIRFYDR
+3847 
-3858 DVSAALNIRRCAVG
+3858 VSAALDRINTDLAKQRQTKLHYEKSPDFDAATQYVFEQAQVQAKEPLAAEQAARQAAEEQLGNTQQQLHEAQVFIEHLQRHVADERQQRERAQNDLAQLRADEKAASQRLQQLRRQISVHKATIASDKTGLLAIVTNNYDHLRVTERITPDRVHDPAFQERVAMCLVDEQLLGPVPRNTPPGQFAQQHEDMAIDPDDMSCPDPVQAAAPGVG
-3872 PGPRPTELCYWDG
+3872 SADVAQQAGTSRPRP
-3885 RPAMPKPGRPGQEW
+3885 PKPTFEPLPPPSSIMPEEYRVVPEERERYFTKHFAPQLHAMRKDYDLSITRFNADEAWNHKAMGFGADYRQWQSLMCHYATKASDPPQSKEQSHKPHMVKTGLPARFSGASGQFAEDAIFLFLD
-3899 VYLRDKALLRKWR
+3899 YLTGNNIPQPDWPSHILPLLEGKALQAWLSVAQPL
-3912 RKWRR
+3912 

>member
-1 MNGEA
+1 MQAGEA
-6 APDWAKKKRQPY
+6 GRAQPAHRMPEAHAPAIHDWPAVTQPH
-18 RKGNP
+18 
-23 FVADLY
+23 
-29 AKLQLSTALRKEH
+29 ALCPTMQAGEAGR
-42 YNIIINT
+42 
-49 DDKLVKLLC
+49 
-58 LLCLAQL
+58 AQP
-65 AVSNIT
+65 AH
-71 QQRKDHSGC
+71 RM
-80 AACLAAQRLRGLHAG
+80 
-95 APLPPPPNSYQPTV
+95 
-109 PPSVLNDVKQ
+109 
-119 ELALFFYTSELSPN
+119 
-133 DKWNDEKSTADVKSE
+133 
-148 EALNV
+148 
-153 AYHGLSKLS
+153 
-162 AKGNPPAACLDVAT
+162 PAA
-176 TSFHHANGFPPT
+176 HAPAIHDWPAVTQPHALCPT
-188 ASTYHAKGRPPTAS
+188 MQAGEAGRAQPAHRMPAAHAPAIHDWPAVTQPHALCPTMQAGEAGRAQPAHRMPAAHAPAIHDWPAVTQPHALCPTMQAGEAGRAQPAHRMPAAHASAIHDWPAVTQPHALCPTMQAGKAGRAQPAHRMPAAHAPAIHDWPAVTQPHALCPTMQAGEAGRAQPAHRMPAA
-202 TYHANGRPPTA
+202 HAPAIHDWPAVTQPHALCPTMQAGEAGRAQPAHRMPEAHAPAIHDWPAVTQPHALCPTMQA
-213 STYHA
+213 GEAGRAQPAHRMPAAHA
-218 KGRPPTAS
+218 PAIHDWPAVTQPHALCPTMQAGEAGRAQPAHRMPEAHAPAIHDWPAVTQPHALCPTMQAGEAGRAQPAHRMPAA
-226 TYHANGRPP
+226 HAPAIHDWPAVTQPHALCPTMQAGEAGRAQPAHRMP
-235 TASTYHAKGR
+235 AAHA
-245 PPTASTSHAN
+245 PAIHDWPAV
-255 GRPPTASTY
+255 
-264 HANGRP
+264 
-270 PTASTYHANGRPPTA
+270 
-285 STYHANGRPPTAS
+285 
-298 TYHANGRPPTAS
+298 
-310 TYHANGR
+310 
-317 PPTASTYHAK
+317 
-327 GHPPTASTSHAN
+327 
-339 GRPPTASTYH
+339 
-349 ANGRPPTASTYH
+349 
-361 ANGRPPTAS
+361 
-370 TYHANGRPP
+370 
-379 TASTY
+379 
-384 HANGRPPTASTSHAN
+384 
-399 GRPPTASTY
+399 
-408 HANGRPPTASTYH
+408 
-421 AKGRPPTASTYHAKG
+421 
-436 RPPTAS
+436 
-442 TYHAKGRPPR
+442 
-452 ASTSH
+452 
-457 ANGRPPTAST
+457 
-467 YHANGRPPTA
+467 
-477 STYHA
+477 
-482 KGRPPTASTYHANGR
+482 
-497 PPTAS
+497 
-502 TYHAN
+502 
-507 GRPPTPMTQPHAL
+507 TQPHAL

-655 TIHAGTLQPC
+655 TIHAGTMQPC

-670 KEQTGMPYPCMLMDT
+670 KEQTGMPHPCMLMDT

-696 YNTLVLYKDALHDRK
+696 YNTLVLYKDALHDMK

-720 HGILIAV
+720 HGILITV

-922 DAIDTFYAQR
+922 DAIDTFYTQR

-939 DELAAWQMAR
+939 DELIAWQMAR

-983 TKHNLDSLAQRYETT
+983 TKHNLDSLAQRHETT

-1070 IISHTN
+1070 IIS

-1215 YLDNTWYWLDPQAT
+1215 YLDNTWYWLDSQAT

-1289 LSGHDDQPPTIPPPA
+1289 LSDDQPPTIPPPA

-1318 RKNAYA
+1318 RKNTYA

-1577 DLNATMKTE
+1577 DLNATMKTA

-1593 YIQDRMMREFASEM
+1593 YTQDRMMREFASEM

-1768 LETCRATAMKTCTTK
+1768 LETCRTTAMKTCTTK

-1832 DLIPDTDTR
+1832 DLIPDTDTS
-1841 NTAIREAVLA
+1841 NTAIKEAVQA
-1851 RQDDDPTTDN
+1851 RQDDDPTDN

-1926 TDPATRRVCTDPADL
+1926 TDPTTRRVYTDPADL

-2038 QLFIT
+2038 QLFII

-2420 LPLGTPNAVVR
+2420 LPLGTPNAVIR

-2734 PIMTLANLSTWKAD
+2734 PIMTLTNLSTWKAD

-2784 QESYYNVHWR
+2784 QESYYNPSPAQPSPAQPSPAQPSPAQPSPAQPSPAQPSPAQPSPAQPSPAQPSPAQPSPAQPSPAQPSPAQPSPAQPSPAQPSPAQPSPAQPSPAQPSPAQPSPAQPSPAQPSPAQPSPAQPSPAQPSPAQPSPAQPSPAQPSPAQPSPAQPSPAQPS
-2794 PTIIEKWAL
+2794 PT
-2803 QMYKKEGYTPA
+2803 QPY
-2814 HTEDICRANAEHV
+2814 
-2827 CTCELCWEPKEDSPM
+2827 SP
-2842 CNNCMRAYHPACLAK
+2842 
-2857 TGLAGQARD
+2857 T
-2866 DHWLCPVCAHG
+2866 
-2877 EDDLKTAM
+2877 
-2885 RKSVETDL
+2885 
-2893 IKAHW
+2893 
-2898 HPTTEPK
+2898 
-2905 PLILAHI
+2905 
-2912 DYTDKKN
+2912 
-2919 EYDADNSK
+2919 
-2927 RQEARRRPLDA
+2927 
-2938 ALPEH
+2938 
-2943 TRQGLPDPH
+2943 
-2952 TWIPRCTDLHSRA
+2952 LH
-2965 TFHTSPVDPQTDI
+2965 F
-2978 VGTGRCE
+2978 
-2985 ITLQN
+2985 
-2990 HSHITTQAMCGG
+2990 
-3002 SQGPNLPQH
+3002 
-3011 SLIEHVVAHDE
+3011 
-3022 AGRTVGLVNKTNY
+3022 
-3035 QNLTTWLQ
+3035 
-3043 HTPHPRDP
+3043 
-3051 AMELAALLRRN
+3051 LLR
-3062 NTQSTPQP
+3062 
-3070 LLAAQNKA
+3070 
-3078 ITTLYNTQYFPST
+3078 
-3091 VQRWA
+3091 
-3096 NPLTVRAETTTY
+3096 
-3108 WSPDINDTA
+3108 
-3117 YGAHHN
+3117 
-3123 CLLVRHTGLS
+3123 
-3133 TWNVPAE
+3133 
-3140 DALALKC
+3140 
-3147 IKHAIHSAT
+3147 
-3156 MEEATATI
+3156 
-3164 LLIPGKKGIS
+3164 
-3174 YPKHIAMLKSY
+3174 
-3185 PEHCQHLATIPLD
+3185 
-3198 KSKAATKSCKHA
+3198 
-3210 TLLTYIV
+3210 
-3217 WNKAGQQLVTKGNPQ
+3217 
-3232 GWLANTA
+3232 
-3239 TALHPRPERHPKH
+3239 
-3252 NQPSKHVQPTQLPSG
+3252 
-3267 HYKHMHLPADRELP
+3267 
-3281 ATGHM
+3281 
-3286 RQPNQIAPPLCT
+3286 
-3298 TSSMVIPN
+3298 
-3306 WRTVT
+3306 
-3311 YTDGSCMQGTDRA
+3311 
-3324 PSRKVGA
+3324 
-3331 GVYTPENDERL
+3331 
-3342 TIALPDH
+3342 
-3349 STINRA
+3349 
-3355 ELVAIHAAIKSG
+3355 
-3367 ATHIATDSLCSIY
+3367 
-3380 QIRRAL
+3380 
-3386 ANPMSLRTHH
+3386 
-3396 HRDIL
+3396 
-3401 ADIATLIMNSR
+3401 
-3412 DTIHLRKVRAHS
+3412 
-3424 GIIGNEAAD
+3424 
-3433 TLAKHAAMYPEQA
+3433 
-3446 HTQAPHEHTEQQ
+3446 
-3458 TWLSATTETGT
+3458 
-3469 TIPLPDCR
+3469 
-3477 HSVRTHMRA
+3477 
-3486 KHKLGLANQDSIYYQ
+3486 
-3501 MSQDIARVAAKGS
+3501 
-3514 CERVMLDPG
+3514 
-3523 IPTAAQ
+3523 
-3529 RTALLYRTG
+3529 
-3538 GLYNQKLAMR
+3538 
-3548 WGKAADDRCPLCGE
+3548 
-3562 ADSATHL
+3562 
-3569 LSGCTRTAALVQE
+3569 
-3582 RHNGA
+3582 
-3587 GRLITKAIIVFF
+3587 
-3599 FFFSTC
+3599 
-3605 AAERNWSAWGRLFA
+3605 
-3619 DALRSS
+3619 
-3625 MDMATAEKLVFIQT
+3625 
-3639 NDELATNSDNF
+3639 
-3650 DKYNVPED
+3650 
-3658 PDSDIEDR
+3658 
-3666 DEALQPDLT
+3666 
-3675 EAQRNRKVSGEAR
+3675 
-3688 AARDRDNTFH
+3688 
-3698 GRKAKLAHLI
+3698 
-3708 DHLPQELWDAF
+3708 
-3719 LADAVQPRVEAI
+3719 
-3731 SERGVLAS
+3731 
-3739 LLLGL
+3739 
-3744 LVKKQAQKRWPDRIL
+3744 
-3759 ALAYG
+3759 
-3764 AASFSGS
+3764 
-3771 GSIGWRGV
+3771 
-3779 PVSQMRKEAVK
+3779 
-3790 QFGAG
+3790 
-3795 RVVLVD
+3795 
-3801 EFRTSRVSSAYS
+3801 
-3813 HPSEALPGQPPES
+3813 
-3826 FRWLRPVYSEAKRS
+3826 
-3840 QVRGLMS
+3840 
-3847 STSYNIRFYDR
+3847 
-3858 DVSAALNIRRCAVG
+3858 
-3872 PGPRPTELCYWDG
+3872 
-3885 RPAMPKPGRPGQEW
+3885 
-3899 VYLRDKALLRKWR
+3899 
-3912 RKWRR
+3912 

>member
-1 MNGEA
+1 MDTA
-6 APDWAKKKRQPY
+6 QLSLLIPVSACWLKHAKK
-18 RKGNP
+18 
-23 FVADLY
+23 
-29 AKLQLSTALRKEH
+29 
-42 YNIIINT
+42 
-49 DDKLVKLLC
+49 
-58 LLCLAQL
+58 
-65 AVSNIT
+65 
-71 QQRKDHSGC
+71 
-80 AACLAAQRLRGLHAG
+80 
-95 APLPPPPNSYQPTV
+95 
-109 PPSVLNDVKQ
+109 
-119 ELALFFYTSELSPN
+119 
-133 DKWNDEKSTADVKSE
+133 
-148 EALNV
+148 
-153 AYHGLSKLS
+153 
-162 AKGNPPAACLDVAT
+162 
-176 TSFHHANGFPPT
+176 
-188 ASTYHAKGRPPTAS
+188 
-202 TYHANGRPPTA
+202 
-213 STYHA
+213 
-218 KGRPPTAS
+218 
-226 TYHANGRPP
+226 
-235 TASTYHAKGR
+235 
-245 PPTASTSHAN
+245 
-255 GRPPTASTY
+255 
-264 HANGRP
+264 
-270 PTASTYHANGRPPTA
+270 
-285 STYHANGRPPTAS
+285 
-298 TYHANGRPPTAS
+298 
-310 TYHANGR
+310 
-317 PPTASTYHAK
+317 
-327 GHPPTASTSHAN
+327 
-339 GRPPTASTYH
+339 
-349 ANGRPPTASTYH
+349 
-361 ANGRPPTAS
+361 
-370 TYHANGRPP
+370 
-379 TASTY
+379 
-384 HANGRPPTASTSHAN
+384 
-399 GRPPTASTY
+399 
-408 HANGRPPTASTYH
+408 
-421 AKGRPPTASTYHAKG
+421 
-436 RPPTAS
+436 
-442 TYHAKGRPPR
+442 
-452 ASTSH
+452 
-457 ANGRPPTAST
+457 
-467 YHANGRPPTA
+467 
-477 STYHA
+477 
-482 KGRPPTASTYHANGR
+482 
-497 PPTAS
+497 
-502 TYHAN
+502 
-507 GRPPTPMTQPHAL
+507 
-520 CPTMQAGEAGRAQPA
+520 
-535 HRMPEA
+535 
-541 HAPAIH
+541 
-547 DWPAVTQPHALCP
+547 
-560 TMQAGEAGRA
+560 
-570 QPAHR
+570 
-575 MPEAHAPA
+575 
-583 IHDWPAVTQPHALCP
+583 
-598 TMQAGE
+598 
-604 AGRAQPAH
+604 
-612 RMPAAHAPATH
+612 
-623 DTPAMTQPRVQC
+623 
-635 PTMQAG
+635 
-641 EAGGAHHVPTEHAP
+641 
-655 TIHAGTLQPC
+655 
-665 EAQPA
+665 
-670 KEQTGMPYPCMLMDT
+670 
-685 SKEGGTIADKT
+685 
-696 YNTLVLYKDALHDRK
+696 
-711 QAYLQWKGM
+711 
-720 HGILIAV
+720 
-727 ACAWWW
+727 
-733 IHHHATLH
+733 
-741 LTSTSQSIS
+741 
-750 QTISQSQKC
+750 
-759 LRRHC
+759 
-764 KRLQRWRAIST
+764 LQRWRAI
-775 TSAFVNFLYIDG
+775 
-787 TIDRHTAIL
+787 
-796 NLTVCMHSWTTQGHY
+796 
-811 TVTVGKSSVIAHHY
+811 TVTTAFPIYTYMDGMADRSKALLGLVSRTHNWITKGHFTLNTDTGRATVHQY
-825 NTTLQRHT
+825 NSTLQRHT
-833 IYRIT
+833 IYT
-838 ILDKQRRPTNAI
+838 ISTVEVRRPQPSTTTTTAA
-850 TMDHLKTAIEWLG
+850 LALLPTAISWLG
-863 TLSTSYCAMA
+863 TIS
-873 ITYIAWLLLACGD
+873 ITYGVMALTHITWLLLACGD
-886 VEANP
+886 IEANP
-891 GPNTHYVQ
+891 GPNTHYTQ
-899 QEGSSTC
+899 KEGSNTC
-906 QADSLNNLAGR
+906 QIDSLNNAAGR
-917 KWVSI
+917 KWVNTK
-922 DAIDTFYAQR
+922 DIDTFYTQR
-932 LTQLNTP
+932 LSQLHKP
-939 DELAAWQMAR
+939 DELLAWQMAR
-949 GAGGYDDGV
+949 GTEGYDDGV
-958 IDLYLTSKYGL
+958 IDMYLTSKYGL
-969 ISTSVADLRRPQDW
+969 MATSVADLRRPQDW
-983 TKHNLDSLAQRYETT
+983 TKHNLDSLAQRHETT
-998 AFLCKRLGH
+998 IFLCKKLGH
-1007 SMAMTSLNG
+1007 SMAMTGLNG

-1030 LARIALPTKQTH
+1030 LARIPMPTRQTH

-1050 THTTRTSA
+1050 SHTTRTSA
-1058 QIALCHTKKINH
+1058 QIALCHTKKISH

-1076 HNTSPPVPIYMEAQ
+1076 QNIGPPAPIYMEEQ
-1090 HKCFCLVHA
+1090 RKCFCLVHA
-1099 INMAMGRPL
+1099 INMAMGRPM
-1108 INPHDVLTHCSHLAT
+1108 INPNDVLTHCNHLAT
-1123 HLQDLASRARGENR
+1123 HLQDLASRARGENK

-1145 PHIYDEDGNFNIHS
+1145 PHIYDEEGNFNIHS
-1159 MNHYLYHNYKTFH
+1159 MNHYLYHNYKTLH

-1189 TLMGKEDNHTSN
+1189 TLMGNEDNHISN

-1215 YLDNTWYWLDPQAT
+1215 YLDNTWYWLDSQAT
-1229 QARRLLTTADWKE
+1229 HARRLLTTADWKE
-1242 LQGRLILIKQGMQ
+1242 LQGGLILIKQGMQ

-1267 DPMEQA
+1267 DPLEQA
-1273 TTTQLEHH
+1273 TTTQLEQH
-1281 YARPHHID
+1281 YQRPDPID
-1289 LSGHDDQPPTIPPPA
+1289 LSGHDDQPPAIPPPA
-1304 ATPHPLTTSNNAPK
+1304 ATPPSLATSNNDLK
-1318 RKNAYA
+1318 RKNTSA
-1324 EADPPAR
+1324 EADPPTR
-1331 SRHREDANAKEDAAT
+1331 SRHREAATTKEDAAT

-1353 EKPSTKTG
+1353 EKPSTKTC

-1368 KGAKN
+1368 KGARN
-1373 TSHSKDRHTQ
+1373 TSHSKEGHTQ
-1383 TLMSRYLTN
+1383 TLMSRYLTT
-1392 TQAAPTATIPSP
+1392 TQAAPTATTSSPS
-1404 PVPCPTTKAP
+1404 VPCPTTEAP
-1414 PILPTQPHQTPS
+1414 PNIPTQAHQTPS
-1426 RQYLTLTTLNVRGL
+1426 RQHLTLTTLNVRGL

-1445 DVSHLIHH
+1445 DVSHLIQH

-1517 EINSRCVILTL
+1517 EVNSRCVILTL
-1528 SQHHSENLTIVA
+1528 SQHHSDNLTIVA

-1547 NEDALPLRENMQH
+1547 NEDALPLRESMQQ
-1560 HIRTATGHLPG
+1560 HIRTATRHLPG

-1593 YIQDRMMREFASEM
+1593 YTQDRMMREFATEM

-1645 TIVDTHAYL
+1645 TFVDTHAYL

-1674 QTQQAQSHKHTVL
+1674 QTQQAQGHKHTVL

-1708 GAPQLHARLAAY
+1708 GAPQLHAQLAAY

-1742 PKRLTELAGLH
+1742 PKRLTQLAGLH

-1768 LETCRATAMKTCTTK
+1768 LETCRTTAIRTCTTK

-1797 CRIRLALG
+1797 CRIRSALG

-1819 LLFKQNGAHPTIE
+1819 LLFKQNGVHPTIE
-1832 DLIPDTDTR
+1832 DLIPDTDTS

-1851 RQDDDPTTDN
+1851 RQDDDPTDN

-1893 RVRMQQLISTQ
+1893 RIRMQQLICTQ

-1926 TDPATRRVCTDPADL
+1926 TDPATRRVCTAPADL

-2038 QLFIT
+2038 QLFII

-2297 AHQSGRCSTQA
+2297 AHHSGRCSTQA

-2420 LPLGTPNAVVR
+2420 LPLGTPNAVIR

-2500 LRARQLLHTTTANLF
+2500 LRARQLLHTTTTNLF

-2571 HIMSGDSLRKRF
+2571 HIMSGDGLRKRF

-2718 AEDRHTQTI
+2718 ADDRHTQTI
-2727 PDVVTHI
+2727 PDIVTHI

-2748 TARQHKNEQLGIM
+2748 TARQHKDEQLGII

-2814 HTEDICRANAEHV
+2814 HTEDVCRADAEHV

-2857 TGLAGQARD
+2857 AGLAGQARD

-2905 PLILAHI
+2905 SLILAHI

-2965 TFHTSPVDPQTDI
+2965 TFHTSPVNPQTDI

-3022 AGRTVGLVNKTNY
+3022 AGRTVGLINKTTY

-3185 PEHCQHLATIPLD
+3185 PEYCQHLATIPLD

-3239 TALHPRPERHPKH
+3239 TALHPRPERHPKT
-3252 NQPSKHVQPTQLPSG
+3252 QPSKHVQPTQLPSG
-3267 HYKHMHLPADRELP
+3267 HYKHTHLPADRELP

-3286 RQPNQIAPPLCT
+3286 RQPNQIAPPFCT
-3298 TSSMVIPN
+3298 TSNMVIPN

-3331 GVYTPENDERL
+3331 GVYTPVNDERL

-3355 ELVAIHAAIKSG
+3355 ELAAIHAAIISG

-3386 ANPMSLRTHH
+3386 ANPMSLRTHP

-3477 HSVRTHMRA
+3477 QSVRTHMRA

-3548 WGKAADDRCPLCGE
+3548 WGKTADDRCPLCGE

-3587 GRLITKAIIVFF
+3587 GRLITKAISKGSQGGCITYTDIGSHARGEQNDMDLPNTTLSDTLAAIGLPTAHNTTTRPDIIMV
-3599 FFFSTC
+3599 STKSNKRNRDKDESNKHVTILEIKYC
-3605 AAERNWSAWGRLFA
+3605 ADSRWTEQLEKASTQHA
-3619 DALRSS
+3619 AL
-3625 MDMATAEKLVFIQT
+3625 ATAIREAGNTVTIRPILLGIGGITYEAHTKQHMRELGVTHTNTIKLLNKLTRHARNMQA
-3639 NDELATNSDNF
+3639 NGAAHWAHNHNNSLMRGVAAAGLEAGAV
-3650 DKYNVPED
+3650 VPSE
-3658 PDSDIEDR
+3658 
-3666 DEALQPDLT
+3666 
-3675 EAQRNRKVSGEAR
+3675 VVEAR
-3688 AARDRDNTFH
+3688 LHDQ
-3698 GRKAKLAHLI
+3698 LV
-3708 DHLPQELWDAF
+3708 LW
-3719 LADAVQPRVEAI
+3719 VEAC
-3731 SERGVLAS
+3731 SKRALLAS

-3744 LVKKQAQKRWPDRIL
+3744 MMRDSFTRVTVLADGQELLEEIPAEDADIPDFAERNL
-3759 ALAYG
+3759 QL
-3764 AASFSGS
+3764 S
-3771 GSIGWRGV
+3771 RGV
-3779 PVSQMRKEAVK
+3779 PPPGLHSRPSAAVVAVLAAYPTLGDELAAIPRYPHDCKTVDDVGQKLETSFVTSLNELFKRRVGQAVALAGARVIAGSHEHQRRTFWPPASLTGAFGLVIAHRYCVVTHLPFALLQSEEGRHFPRRFSLPALASKATTAAVQQLGGVLAAMRQGITTLRIQA
-3790 QFGAG
+3790 A
-3795 RVVLVD
+3795 R
-3801 EFRTSRVSSAYS
+3801 
-3813 HPSEALPGQPPES
+3813 PG
-3826 FRWLRPVYSEAKRS
+3826 RS
-3840 QVRGLMS
+3840 QGAS
-3847 STSYNIRFYDR
+3847 S
-3858 DVSAALNIRRCAVG
+3858 
-3872 PGPRPTELCYWDG
+3872 
-3885 RPAMPKPGRPGQEW
+3885 
-3899 VYLRDKALLRKWR
+3899 
-3912 RKWRR
+3912 